1 MFSTTLRISD
11 DLGDYLQGAARSSAL
26 SVNAFLTGLI
36 EREREEA
43 RRRRLAQDWAA
54 YGQEDQDISYTL
66 SAQAEL
72 LDPPGQRGS
81 KASDSIQNSKPKG
94 RMA

>member
-1 MFSTTLRISD
+1 MFSTTLRIPN
-11 DLGDYLQGAARSSAL
+11 DLGDFLQEAARSSAL

-54 YGQEDQDISYTL
+54 YGQEEQDISYTL

-72 LDPPGQRGS
+72 LDTPGQRGN
-81 KASDSIQNSKPKG
+81 KASDSIRNSKSKG